1 MKSLV
6 KKISILLV
14 VIAVATT
21 ISYSVSQEAGKGD
34 LPEPYSM
41 FSFTL

>member
-14 VIAVATT
+14 VIVVGTT
-21 ISYSVSQEAGKGD
+21 IGYSVSQEAGRAD

-41 FSFTL
+41 SSITL